1 MKSLFKKY
9 TPAGG
14 LNKVGKSKKYLDNS
28 TGVEER
34 VKDLLAQMTLEEKVA
49 QLGSVFAGPLAEK
62 GKFDLVKARKELKN
76 GIGQIS
82 APALNADLTPSG
94 VAALTND
101 IQKFLR
107 ENTRLGIP
115 AIMHEECLSGFR
127 AKGATIFPQNIGMAS
142 TWEPGLMKRITTV
155 IRRQMKAEGMHQGL
169 APMIDVTRDP
179 RWGRVEESFGE
190 DPYLVGQMAMA
201 YVRGLQGD
209 DIKQGIVATLKHF
222 AGHGLPEGG
231 LNCSPVHVGSRLFR
245 EVYLYP
251 FEKAVKEAGT
261 LSVMNAYHEI
271 DGIPCAASKELLTG
285 ILRDEWGFDGLVV
298 SDYFT
303 IDQLMTNHHVARTK
317 GEAAALALKAGLDVE
332 LPFTNCYGAP
342 LLEAVKS
349 GAVSIDLLDL
359 SVSRVLAFKF
369 RLEIFE
375 NPYVNAKAA
384 DKVFDTPDDRALALE
399 AAHKSIILLKNAGNL
414 LPLKKDIRTIAVIGP
429 SADSQ
434 RNLLGDYTFASHS
447 AFDVSRDDKTGS
459 ETVNWKEKS
468 STEAK
473 VTSQRVVSVLEGIR
487 AVVKKTTKVIYAKGC
502 DVKGTSKD
510 GFGGAVK
517 AAKSADVAII
527 VVGDKSGLMP
537 DNTSGEMRDRETL
550 GLPGVQEELVHAVY
564 ETGTPVVL
572 VLVNGR
578 PYTMK
583 WLAENIPAIVN
594 AWEPGEEGG
603 RAVADVLFGDYN
615 PGGKLPNT
623 FPLYEGQ
630 IPIYYAHKPSG
641 RKKDPWTDYV
651 EGNAQPLYEF
661 GYGLSYTTF
670 AFSNLIIAKDKVPAS
685 GTIII
690 KLDVKNTGKR
700 EGDEV
705 AQLYINDVVASV
717 TRPVKELKAFERI
730 SLKPGEKKT
739 ATFTIPADDLAF
751 YDKNMKRRVE
761 PGMFK
766 VMVGNSSENILLEGE
781 FEVTGKRR

>member
-1 MKSLFKKY
+1 
-9 TPAGG
+9 
-14 LNKVGKSKKYLDNS
+14 VGKVKKYLDKA
-28 TGVEER
+28 VLIEER
-34 VKDLLAQMTLEEKVA
+34 VKDLLSRMTLEEKVA
-49 QLGSVFAGPLAEK
+49 QLGSIFPAPLLENNKFSADKAEK
-62 GKFDLVKARKELKN
+62 MLKN
-76 GIGQIS
+76 GIGHIS
-82 APALNADLTPSG
+82 APALNDKFTPSG
-94 VAALTND
+94 TAGFTND
-101 IQKFLR
+101 IQKYLM

-142 TWEPGLMKRITTV
+142 TWEPDLMKRITTV
-155 IRRQMKAEGMHQGL
+155 IRKQMRATGLHQGL

-190 DPYLVGQMAMA
+190 DLFLVGEFALA

-209 DIKQGIVATLKHF
+209 DIKKGIAATLKHF

-231 LNCSPVHVGSRLFR
+231 LNCAPVHVGSRLFR

-251 FEKAVKEAGT
+251 FEKAVKEGGA

-271 DGIPCAASKELLTG
+271 DGVPCAVSKELLTG
-285 ILRDEWGFDGLVV
+285 VLRNEWGFDGVVV
-298 SDYFT
+298 SDYFA
-303 IDQLMTNHHVARTK
+303 IAQIMTYHKVAET
-317 GEAAALALKAGLDVE
+317 GGDAAALALKAGLDLE
-332 LPFTNCYGAP
+332 LPFTNCYGEP
-342 LLEAVKS
+342 LLKAVKS
-349 GAVSIDLLDL
+349 RKVPMAVLDL
-359 SVSRVLAFKF
+359 AVTRVLTFKF
-369 RLEIFE
+369 RLGIFD
-375 NPYVNAKAA
+375 NPYVNIKAA
-384 DKVFDTPDDRALALE
+384 ENVFDTAADRALSLE
-399 AAHKSIILLKNAGNL
+399 AAHKSIILLKNEKNL
-414 LPLKKDIRTIAVIGP
+414 LPLKKDIKTIAVIGP
-429 SADSQ
+429 SADSE

-447 AFDVSRDDKTGS
+447 AFEVQKDEKTGN
-459 ETVNWKEKS
+459 EAFTWHDKVGKEG
-468 STEAK
+468 
-473 VTSQRVVSVLEGIR
+473 RVVSPQVVSILEGIR
-487 AVVKKTTKVIYAKGC
+487 EKAKKSTIVIYAKGC
-502 DVKGTSKD
+502 EVKDETTE
-510 GFGGAVK
+510 GFNAAVA
-517 AAKSADVAII
+517 AAKAADVAVV

-550 GLPGVQEELVHAVY
+550 NLPGVQEDLVRAIY
-564 ETGTPVVL
+564 ETGKPVVL

-603 RAVADVLFGDYN
+603 TAVADVLFGDYN

-641 RKKDPWTDYV
+641 RKKDVWTDYV
-651 EGNAQPLYEF
+651 EGAAKPLYEF
-661 GYGLSYTTF
+661 GYGLSYTSF
-670 AFSNLIIAKDKVPAS
+670 KFSNLVLSKDKIPAA
-685 GTIII
+685 GKIIV
-690 KLDVKNTGKR
+690 KCDVQNTGKR

-705 AQLYINDVVASV
+705 VQLYINDIVASI

-739 ATFTIPADDLAF
+739 VTFNLAADSLAF
-751 YDKNMKRRVE
+751 YDADMVRKVE

-766 VMVGNSSENILLEGE
+766 LMIGNSSENILLESE